1 VPRHSNRTIARGR
14 WALPV
19 AALFV
24 CVWAVAAAP
33 VWAQK
38 VVPTTPLIATPVP
51 TIPLPPR
58 DGGPRLVPA
67 QPDFVPAPALV
78 SPLPAVVPA
87 APGTAAPTGAPA
99 PLIRFRCAVSPGES
113 ACREPPPSDAGD
125 SDAECNCVRDFCYQD
140 GTGTRVCEKA
150 AD

>member
-1 VPRHSNRTIARGR
+1 MPRRSNRTIARGR

-58 DGGPRLVPA
+58 DGG
-67 QPDFVPAPALV
+67 APSGAG
-78 SPLPAVVPA
+78 A
-87 APGTAAPTGAPA
+87 AGFRPGASIGFPIARRCARGACNRCPVAAPA

-113 ACREPPPSDAGD
+113 TCREPPPSDAGD
-125 SDAECNCVRDFCYQD
+125 SDAECDCARDFCYQD